1 MTTKMRGSTCVCF
14 FCVFDLGCLSQA
26 RTTGRTLATSNATP
40 PLMMFCCSYCCNKIT
55 LSSVD
60 ACDIG
65 RGVSISRYVRDY
77 LYVIWSYMCYKN
89 LSRSP
94 KQTNNWDAGSDC
106 DSNVFQ
112 CFNPR
117 LVAFFTVTMLGVH
130 LGWPRNHTSSRVFL
144 GSIFFAAS
152 DGHSC
157 HTPINWWMFILQLLS
172 TAYMVHDE
180 SLYMSDALFCC
191 NTKKRRLWH
200 GPLGKESA
208 LRRCWMTGLK
218 PPRQQ
223 DASPK
228 SVDAWCVN
236 SLSEQLGNKK
246 QNPEMGKMLLS
257 HTILVVRGWFFWDWL
272 CSKCIFWDSN
282 LYEHLFQ
289 KKNNTLY
296 FVKLPWMLWTREE
309 TLNLEDGSR
318 LGSY

>member
-180 SLYMSDALFCC
+180 SLYMSDVLFCC
-191 NTKKRRLWH
+191 NTKKKAAVTRA
-200 GPLGKESA
+200 LGKRKCTEEMLDDRSEISKATGCKSKICWCLVCQQPLRATGQQKTKPGDGKNVIESHNTCGEGMVF
-208 LRRCWMTGLK
+208 LRLIM
-218 PPRQQ
+218 
-223 DASPK
+223 
-228 SVDAWCVN
+228 
-236 SLSEQLGNKK
+236 
-246 QNPEMGKMLLS
+246 
-257 HTILVVRGWFFWDWL
+257 
-272 CSKCIFWDSN
+272 
-282 LYEHLFQ
+282 
-289 KKNNTLY
+289 
-296 FVKLPWMLWTREE
+296 
-309 TLNLEDGSR
+309 
-318 LGSY
+318 